1 MTAPPRI
8 LLVDADAFFA
18 AVARLVDPEGA
29 GKAALL
35 VAGGRRGERGVVCSA
50 SYEAREFGVRS
61 GMPIAQAERLCP
73 KAMFV
78 PVPRRECMEKARDI
92 RDVLDEWSPVVEPAS
107 IDEFYL
113 SLAGTEALY
122 RDEPLE
128 RTAARIREDILKR
141 TGMTV
146 SFGGGSNRLIAKLA
160 VEFAKPKPGTGR
172 QGVWIVPDGEEAA
185 FVAPLD
191 LALIPGIGPR
201 FAEILKRKGLIKARD
216 VLPLDRPTLEL
227 WFGQRTG
234 IWLHDKVRGIS
245 RTPVVGRGDAK
256 SVSRENTFVE
266 DLTRDDDLESDL
278 VRLASRVCQD
288 LRGDGLVTRT
298 ITVKLR
304 DHDFRTRQTARTLPE
319 YVSSDRV
326 IVPVAL
332 ELLAK
337 LRGERRCAARLVGIA
352 LSHLAPAERPRQLG
366 LFETETGRE
375 TERDR
380 KVAATVDAIAER
392 FGRNAIMPART
403 IDSRGRSWGA

>member
-1 MTAPPRI
+1 MF
-8 LLVDADAFFA
+8 V

-61 GMPIAQAERLCP
+61 GMPISQAERLCP

-122 RDEPLE
+122 RQEPLE
-128 RTAARIREDILKR
+128 LTAARIREDVLRR
-141 TGMTV
+141 TGMAV
-146 SFGGGSNRLIAKLA
+146 SFGGGTNKLIAKLA

-172 QGVWIVPDGEEAA
+172 LGVFVVPDGQEAD

-191 LALIPGIGPR
+191 LGLIPGIGPR
-201 FAEILKRKGLIKARD
+201 FGEILRRKGLLKASD

-234 IWLHDKVRGIS
+234 VWLHDKVRGIS

-256 SVSRENTFVE
+256 SVSRENTFPE
-266 DLTRDDDLESDL
+266 DLTADDDLEKDL
-278 VRLASRVCQD
+278 VRLAARVCQD
-288 LRGDGLVTRT
+288 LRGDGLVART
-298 ITVKLR
+298 ITIKLR
-304 DHDFRTRQTARTLPE
+304 DHDFRTRQTSRTLSE
-319 YVSSDRV
+319 YVSTDRV

-332 ELLAK
+332 ELLGK
-337 LRGERRCAARLVGIA
+337 LRRERRCAARLIGIG
-352 LSHLAPAERPRQLG
+352 LTQLAPADRPQQLG
-366 LFETETGRE
+366 LFGPMQEKE

-380 KVAATVDAIAER
+380 KVAATVDAITEK
-392 FGRNAIMPART
+392 FGRKAIGPART
-403 IDSRGRSWGA
+403 IER